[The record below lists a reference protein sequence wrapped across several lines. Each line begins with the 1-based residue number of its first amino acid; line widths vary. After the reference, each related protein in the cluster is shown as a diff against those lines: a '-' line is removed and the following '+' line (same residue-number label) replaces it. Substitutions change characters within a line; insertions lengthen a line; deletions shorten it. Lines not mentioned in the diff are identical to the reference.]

1 MGDRAEDVFSCGFA
15 DPRESSQNCQ
25 QREAVRMGQSVAQ
38 AALLEAG
45 PCLLL
50 NHLEVLAHVD
60 EDVYNE
66 ARHLWETN
74 GAVHGRD
81 GTLPLGPL

>member
-1 MGDRAEDVFSCGFA
+1 MGEVTQALNEECT
-15 DPRESSQNCQ
+15 PRRVS
-25 QREAVRMGQSVAQ
+25 REAVRMGQSVAQ
-38 AALLEAG
+38 AARLEAG
-45 PCLLL
+45 PCLPL

-66 ARHLWETN
+66 ARDLWETN